1 MSLLKTIKSEI
12 TYLKG
17 FLGIKKIL
25 KPITAEPTVL
35 LADRW
40 EKIANENRNKTAL
53 FFEDREVTYGQ
64 FIDLSNQ
71 FTRWSFDIGIQKGD
85 CVAILM
91 NNCPEYISSWLGISR
106 SGGTGALLNTSLTGM
121 GLAHCINIVGAKH
134 IIVDPELASNFESA
148 KEFLNDDIKVWAF
161 DQDLPIATDSDMA
174 LNAALAGFSKD
185 SVAKVDRPEITI
197 DDPCVFIY
205 TSGTTGLPKAAKITH
220 FRAQSI
226 SRGFTAIMRTTSADR
241 VYITLP
247 LFHSNGGILA
257 VGSVLNVGGQAIIKK
272 RFSVSEF
279 WDDCVKYEATIFQYI
294 GELCRFLTHAPHNP
308 NETKHKLRLA
318 CGNGLRPDV
327 WKEFEERFKIPQILE
342 WYGASEGNAPLFNL
356 DSTFGS
362 IGRVPSWAKG
372 LLNLSI
378 VKFDVKAD
386 SEIRSA
392 DGLCIEADT
401 DKVGELISK
410 IINDGSSPTNRFDGY
425 ADKKATSKKIL
436 TDVYE
441 KGDAWFRTGD
451 LIRKDAKGYH
461 YFVDRI
467 GDTFRWK
474 GENVATS
481 EVAEALST
489 FPNIVEANVYG
500 VYVPKCD
507 GRACMVAL
515 NIEGDFDFDGF
526 KAYAKQHLPTYA
538 RPLFVRIQ
546 EEIEKTGT
554 FKQRKVDLVEEGF
567 DPSKIDDPI
576 YFSDPDSD
584 KLQAIDSDLYEKI
597 CKGKFRI

>member
-1 MSLLKTIKSEI
+1 MGFISSIKSEI

-17 FLGIKKIL
+17 FLSIKAIL
-25 KPITAEPTVL
+25 KPISANPTTI

-40 EKIANENRNKTAL
+40 DLVAKENRDKTAL
-53 FFEDREVTYGQ
+53 FFEDRETTYGQ

-71 FTRWSFDIGIQKGD
+71 FSRWAFDIKIKKGD
-85 CVAILM
+85 CIAVLM
-91 NNCPEYISSWLGISR
+91 NNCPEYISTWLGISR
-106 SGGTGALLNTSLTGM
+106 SGGAAALLNTSLTGM

-134 IIVDPELASNFESA
+134 IIIDPELAAHFESA
-148 KEFLNDDIKVWAF
+148 KEFIDNDIKIWAF
-161 DQDLPIATDSDMA
+161 DPDMPISTDSDIL
-174 LNAALAGFSKD
+174 LNAALAAFSGD
-185 SVAKVDRPEITI
+185 TVAKTDRPNITI
-197 DDPCVFIY
+197 DDPCVYIY

-226 SRGFTAIMRTTSADR
+226 SRGFTAIMSTTAEDR

-257 VGSVLNVGGQAIIKK
+257 VGAVLNVGGQAIIKK
-272 RFSVSEF
+272 RFSASEF

-308 NETKHKLRLA
+308 NETKHKLRIA

-327 WKEFEERFKIPQILE
+327 WKEFETRFQIPQILE

-356 DSTFGS
+356 DNTFGS
-362 IGRVPSWAKG
+362 IGRVPFWAKS

-378 VKFDVKAD
+378 VKYDVKSD
-386 SEIRSA
+386 TEIRGT
-392 DGLCIEADT
+392 DGLCIEAEVDE
-401 DKVGELISK
+401 VGELVSK

-425 ADKKATSKKIL
+425 ADKKATVKKIL
-436 TDVYE
+436 HDVYE
-441 KGDAWFRTGD
+441 KGDSWFRTGD
-451 LIRKDAKGYH
+451 LIRKDKKGYH

-481 EVAEALST
+481 EVSEAISLY
-489 FPNIVEANVYG
+489 PNIAEANVYG
-500 VYVPKCD
+500 VYVPKSD

-515 NIEGDFDFDGF
+515 NIEKDFEFDGLM
-526 KAYAKQHLPTYA
+526 AYAEAHLPAYA

-546 EEIEKTGT
+546 DEIEKTGT

-567 DPSKIDDPI
+567 DPTKIDDPL
-576 YFSDPDSD
+576 YFANPESQ
-584 KLQAIDSDLYEKI
+584 KLEPMTDDLYEKI

>member
-1 MSLLKTIKSEI
+1 MSFLSSLKSEI

-17 FLGIKKIL
+17 FLSIKKIL
-25 KPITAEPTVL
+25 KPLSENPTTI

-40 EKIANENRNKTAL
+40 DIIAKENRNKTAL
-53 FFEDREVTYGQ
+53 FFEDREMTYGQ

-71 FTRWSFDIGIQKGD
+71 FSRWAFDIGVKKGD
-85 CVAILM
+85 CVAVLM
-91 NNCPEYISSWLGISR
+91 HNCPEYISTWLGISR
-106 SGGTGALLNTSLTGM
+106 TGGTAALLNTSLTGM

-134 IIVDPELASNFESA
+134 IILDPELASNFESA
-148 KEFLNDDIKVWAF
+148 KEFLDKDIKVWSF
-161 DQDLPIATDSDMA
+161 DCDAPIIADSSGQ
-174 LNAALAGFSKD
+174 LNAALSKFSGAPIPK
-185 SVAKVDRPEITI
+185 ADRPEITI
-197 DDPCVFIY
+197 DDGCVFIY

-226 SRGFTAIMRTTSADR
+226 SRGFTAIMNTTAQDR

-272 RFSVSEF
+272 RFSVSDF
-279 WDDCVKYEATIFQYI
+279 WDDCVKYEATVFQYI

-327 WKEFEERFKIPQILE
+327 WKEFQSRFQIPQILE

-356 DSTFGS
+356 DNKFGS

-378 VKFDVKAD
+378 VKYDIKTD
-386 SEIRSA
+386 SEIRNA
-392 DGLCIEADT
+392 DGLCIEADV
-401 DKVGELISK
+401 DEVGELISK

-425 ADKKATSKKIL
+425 ADKKATAKKVL

-441 KGDAWFRTGD
+441 KGDSWFRTGD

-481 EVAEALST
+481 EVAEAIST
-489 FPNIVEANVYG
+489 YPNIVEANVYG

-515 NIEGDFDFDGF
+515 DIDEGFDFDGLME
-526 KAYAKQHLPTYA
+526 YAAQHLPTYA
-538 RPLFVRIQ
+538 RPLFIRIQ

-567 DPSKIDDPI
+567 DPEKIDDPL
-576 YFSDPDSD
+576 YFANPET
-584 KLQAIDSDLYEKI
+584 KTLERIDNDLYEKI

>member
-1 MSLLKTIKSEI
+1 MGLISNLKSEI

-17 FLGIKKIL
+17 FLAIKSIL
-25 KPITAEPTVL
+25 KPISANPEII

-40 EKIANENRNKTAL
+40 DIVAKNNRGKTAL
-53 FFEDREVTYGQ
+53 FFEDRQMTYGQ

-71 FTRWSFDIGIQKGD
+71 FTRWALDIGIQKGD
-85 CVAILM
+85 CVAVLM
-91 NNCPEYISSWLGISR
+91 NNCPEYISTWLGISR
-106 SGGTGALLNTSLTGM
+106 SGGAAALLNTSLTGM

-134 IIVDPELASNFESA
+134 IIIDPELASNFQSA
-148 KEFLNDDIKVWAF
+148 KEFINNDIRIWEF
-161 DQDLPIATDSDMA
+161 DQDAPIVADSDME
-174 LNAALAGFSKD
+174 LNAALSAFSDDYIDK
-185 SVAKVDRPEITI
+185 SERPKITI
-197 DDPCVFIY
+197 DDPCVYIY

-226 SRGFTAIMRTTSADR
+226 SRGFTGIMSTTANDR
-241 VYITLP
+241 IYIALP

-257 VGSVLNVGGQAIIKK
+257 VGSALNVGGQAIIKK

-279 WDDCVKYEATIFQYI
+279 WDDCVQYEATIFQYI
-294 GELCRFLTHAPHNP
+294 GELCRFLTHAPYNP

-327 WKEFEERFKIPQILE
+327 WEEFESRFKIPQVLE

-356 DSTFGS
+356 DNTFGS
-362 IGRVPSWAKG
+362 IGRVPTWAKG

-378 VKFDVKAD
+378 VKYDVKSD
-386 SEIRSA
+386 IEIRGK
-392 DGLCIEADT
+392 DGLCIEAEADE
-401 DKVGELISK
+401 VGELISK

-425 ADKKATSKKIL
+425 ADKKATAKKIL
-436 TDVYE
+436 HDVYRT
-441 KGDAWFRTGD
+441 GDMWFRTGD
-451 LIRKDAKGYH
+451 LIRKDKRGYH

-481 EVAEALST
+481 EVSETISLY
-489 FPNIVEANVYG
+489 PNVIEANVYG
-500 VYVPKCD
+500 VYIPKCD

-515 NIEGDFDFDGF
+515 EIEDEFDFKGF
-526 KAYAKQHLPTYA
+526 MAYAKQHLPAYA
-538 RPLFVRIQ
+538 RPLFIRIQ

-554 FKQRKVDLVEEGF
+554 FKQRKVDLVEQGF
-567 DPSKIDDPI
+567 DPEKIEDPI
-576 YFSDPDSD
+576 YFANPQTQ
-584 KLQAIDSDLYEKI
+584 KLEAIDDDLYERI
-597 CKGKFRI
+597 CKGKFKL

>member
-1 MSLLKTIKSEI
+1 MGLLKTIKSEI

-17 FLGIKKIL
+17 FLRIKKTL
-25 KPITAEPTVL
+25 KPIIDDPTTI

-40 EKIANENRNKTAL
+40 ELIANANRNKTAM
-53 FFEDREVTYGQ
+53 FFEDREMTYGQ

-71 FTRWSFDIGIQKGD
+71 FTRWSFDIDIKKGD
-85 CVAILM
+85 CVAVLM
-91 NNCPEYISSWLGISR
+91 NNCPEYVSTWLGISR
-106 SGGTGALLNTSLTGM
+106 SGGTAALLNTSLTGM

-148 KEFLNDDIKVWAF
+148 KEFLSEDIKIWSF
-161 DQDLPIATDSDMA
+161 DQDAPISADSDMN
-174 LNAALAGFSKD
+174 LNAAIAGFSKD
-185 SVAKVDRPEITI
+185 SVAKVDRPALTI

-226 SRGFTAIMRTTSADR
+226 SRGFTAIMNTTPEDR

-327 WKEFEERFKIPQILE
+327 WEEFKTRFQIPHILE

-356 DSTFGS
+356 DDKFGS
-362 IGRVPSWAKG
+362 IGRVPVWAKS

-378 VKFDVKAD
+378 VRYDVKTD
-386 SEIRSA
+386 TEIRGA
-392 DGLCIEADT
+392 NGLCIEADA
-401 DKVGELISK
+401 DEVGELISK

-481 EVAEALST
+481 EVAEALSA
-489 FPNIVEANVYG
+489 FPNIAEANVYG

-515 NIEGDFDFDGF
+515 DIEEGFDFEGF
-526 KAYAKQHLPTYA
+526 NAHAKQHLPSYA
-538 RPLFVRIQ
+538 RPLFIRIQ

-576 YFSDPDSD
+576 YFANPDSD
-584 KLQAIDSDLYEKI
+584 KLEPIDADLYEKI
-597 CKGKFRI
+597 CKGKFKI

>member
-1 MSLLKTIKSEI
+1 MGLLSTLKTEF

-17 FLGIKKIL
+17 FVSIKKIL
-25 KPITAEPTVL
+25 KPIAANPTTI

-40 EKIANENRNKTAL
+40 DIVAKDNADKTAL
-53 FFEDREVTYGQ
+53 FFEDREVTYRQ
-64 FIDLSNQ
+64 FIELSNK
-71 FTRWSFDIGIQKGD
+71 FTRWAFDADIKKDD
-85 CVAILM
+85 CVALLM
-91 NNCPEYISSWLGISR
+91 HNCPEYISIWLGISR
-106 SGGTGALLNTSLTGM
+106 SGGTTALLNTSLTGM

-134 IIVDPELASNFESA
+134 IIVDPELASNFETA
-148 KEFLNDDIKVWAF
+148 KEFLDNDIIIHSF
-161 DQDLPIATDSDMA
+161 DPDSPVAEDSEGE
-174 LNAALAGFSKD
+174 LNAKVASFDGSP
-185 SVAKVDRPEITI
+185 VAKSDRPEITI
-197 DDPCVFIY
+197 TDTCVYIY

-226 SRGFTAIMRTTSADR
+226 SRGFTAIMSTTSADR
-241 VYITLP
+241 NYITLP

-257 VGSVLNVGGQAIIKK
+257 VGAVLNVGGQAIIKK

-279 WDDCVKYEATIFQYI
+279 WDDCVKYDATIFQYI

-308 NETKHKLRLA
+308 NETKHKLRIA

-327 WKEFEERFKIPQILE
+327 WKEFTERFQIPQVLE

-356 DSTFGS
+356 DNKFGS

-378 VKFDVKAD
+378 VKYDIKAD
-386 SEIRSA
+386 AEIRGT

-401 DKVGELISK
+401 DEVGELISK

-425 ADKKATSKKIL
+425 ADKKATAKKIL
-436 TDVYE
+436 HDVYE

-474 GENVATS
+474 GENVSTS
-481 EVAEALST
+481 EVSEVISQY
-489 FPNIVEANVYG
+489 PNIVEANVYG
-500 VYVPKCD
+500 VYIPKSD

-515 NIEGDFDFDGF
+515 DIEDNFDFKGLME
-526 KAYAKQHLPTYA
+526 YSAKHLPVYA

-546 EEIEKTGT
+546 DEIEKTGT
-554 FKQRKVDLVEEGF
+554 FKQRKVDLVEQGF
-567 DPSKIDDPI
+567 DPDKVEDPI
-576 YFSDPDSD
+576 YFANPET
-584 KLQAIDSDLYEKI
+584 KELEPIDNALYKQI
-597 CKGKFRI
+597 CKGKFKL

>member
-1 MSLLKTIKSEI
+1 MGFISTIKNEL

-17 FLGIKKIL
+17 FVGIKKIL
-25 KPITAEPTVL
+25 RPIADNPTTI

-40 EKIANENRNKTAL
+40 DIVAKQNADKTA
-53 FFEDREVTYGQ
+53 FFYEDRQVSYQQ
-64 FIDLSNQ
+64 FIELSNQ
-71 FTRWSFDIGIQKGD
+71 FTRWAFDIGVKKGD
-85 CVAILM
+85 CVAVLM
-91 NNCPEYISSWLGISR
+91 HNCPEYISTWIGISR
-106 SGGTGALLNTSLTGM
+106 SGGAAALLNTNLTGM

-134 IIVDPELASNFESA
+134 IIIDPELASNFESA
-148 KEFLNDDIKVWAF
+148 KEFLDKDIRVWAF
-161 DQDLPIATDSDMA
+161 DQDAPIAKQSEVK
-174 LNAALAGFSKD
+174 LNNALAQFSGEPVNKT
-185 SVAKVDRPEITI
+185 DRPSITI
-197 DDPCVFIY
+197 DDPCIYIY

-226 SRGFTAIMRTTSADR
+226 SRGFTAIMSTRASDR

-247 LFHSNGGILA
+247 LFHSNGGVLA
-257 VGSVLNVGGQAIIKK
+257 VGAVLNVGGQAIIKK
-272 RFSVSEF
+272 RFSASEF

-308 NETKHKLRLA
+308 NETKHSLRIA

-327 WKEFEERFKIPQILE
+327 WEEFQSRFKIPQILE

-356 DSTFGS
+356 DNKFGS
-362 IGRVPSWAKG
+362 IGRVPFWAKG

-378 VKFDVKAD
+378 VKFDVKSAT
-386 SEIRSA
+386 EIRG
-392 DGLCIEADT
+392 DNGLCIEADV
-401 DKVGELISK
+401 DEVGELISK

-425 ADKKATSKKIL
+425 ADKKATVKKIL
-436 TDVYE
+436 HDVYE

-451 LIRKDAKGYH
+451 LIRKDKKGYH

-481 EVAEALST
+481 EVSEALSQFANVT
-489 FPNIVEANVYG
+489 EANVYG

-515 NIEGDFDFDGF
+515 DIEDGFDFDGF
-526 KAYAKQHLPTYA
+526 MAYASNNLPTYA
-538 RPLFVRIQ
+538 RPIFVRIQ

-567 DPSKIDDPI
+567 DPEKIDDPI
-576 YFSDPDSD
+576 YFANPET
-584 KLQAIDSDLYEKI
+584 KKFEPIDSDLYQQI

>member
-1 MSLLKTIKSEI
+1 MGLLTSLKNEL

-17 FLGIKKIL
+17 FIGIKKIL
-25 KPITAEPTVL
+25 KPIAANPTTI

-40 EKIANENRNKTAL
+40 DIIAKENADKTVF
-53 FFEDREVTYGQ
+53 FFEDREVSYRQ
-64 FIDLSNQ
+64 FIELSNQ
-71 FTRWSFDIGIQKGD
+71 FTRWALDIGVKKGD
-85 CVAILM
+85 SVAVLM
-91 NNCPEYISSWLGISR
+91 HNCPEYISTWVGISR
-106 SGGTGALLNTSLTGM
+106 AGGAAALLNTSLTGM
-121 GLAHCINIVGAKH
+121 GLAHCINIVGCKH

-148 KEFLNDDIKVWAF
+148 KEFLDADIKIWAF
-161 DQDLPIATDSDMA
+161 DQNAPIAKDSDVK
-174 LNAALAGFSKD
+174 LNAAIAQFSGEPLDK
-185 SVAKVDRPEITI
+185 SDRPSITI
-197 DDPCVFIY
+197 DDPCIYIY

-220 FRAQSI
+220 YRAQSI
-226 SRGFTAIMRTTSADR
+226 GRGFAAIMDTQANDR

-247 LFHSNGGILA
+247 LFHSNGGVLA
-257 VGSVLNVGGQAIIKK
+257 VGAVITVGGQAIIKK
-272 RFSVSEF
+272 RFSASEF

-308 NETKHKLRLA
+308 NETKHKLRIA

-327 WKEFEERFKIPQILE
+327 WEEFQTRFQIPRILE

-356 DSTFGS
+356 DNKFGS
-362 IGRVPSWAKG
+362 IGRVPFWAKG

-378 VKFDVKAD
+378 VKFDIKSD
-386 SEIRSA
+386 SEIRGE
-392 DGLCIEADT
+392 DGHCIEADV
-401 DKVGELISK
+401 DEVGELISK

-425 ADKKATSKKIL
+425 ADKNATMKKIL
-436 TDVYE
+436 HDVYE

-451 LIRKDAKGYH
+451 LIRKDKKGYH

-481 EVAEALST
+481 EISETISGFA
-489 FPNIVEANVYG
+489 NIAEANVYG

-515 NIEGDFDFDGF
+515 DIDEGFDFDGF
-526 KAYAKQHLPTYA
+526 LNYCKQNFPSYA
-538 RPLFVRIQ
+538 RPLFIRIQ
-546 EEIEKTGT
+546 DEIEKTGT

-567 DPSKIDDPI
+567 DPAKINDPI
-576 YFSDPDSD
+576 YFANPVSG
-584 KLQAIDSDLYEKI
+584 KYEAINAALYEKI
-597 CKGKFRI
+597 CKGKFKI

>member
-1 MSLLKTIKSEI
+1 MGFISSIKSEI

-17 FLGIKKIL
+17 FLSIKAIL
-25 KPITAEPTVL
+25 KPISANPTTI

-40 EKIANENRNKTAL
+40 DLIAKQNRDKTAL
-53 FFEDREVTYGQ
+53 FFEDRQTTYGQ

-71 FTRWSFDIGIQKGD
+71 FTRWTFDIKIKKGD
-85 CVAILM
+85 CIAVLM
-91 NNCPEYISSWLGISR
+91 NNCPEYISTWLGISR
-106 SGGTGALLNTSLTGM
+106 SGGAAALLNTSLTGM

-134 IIVDPELASNFESA
+134 IIIDPELAAHFESA
-148 KEFLNDDIKVWAF
+148 KEFIDNDIKIWEF
-161 DQDLPIATDSDMA
+161 DPDMPISTDSDIS
-174 LNAALAGFSKD
+174 LNAALAAFSGD
-185 SVAKVDRPEITI
+185 TVAKTDRPNITI
-197 DDPCVFIY
+197 DDPCVYIY

-226 SRGFTAIMRTTSADR
+226 SRGFTAIMSTTSEDR

-257 VGSVLNVGGQAIIKK
+257 VGAVLNVGGQAIIKK

-294 GELCRFLTHAPHNP
+294 GELCRFLTNAPHNP
-308 NETKHKLRLA
+308 NETKHKLRIA

-327 WKEFEERFKIPQILE
+327 WKEFESRFQIPQILE

-356 DSTFGS
+356 DNTFGS
-362 IGRVPSWAKG
+362 IGRVPFWAKS

-378 VKFDVKAD
+378 VKYDIRAD
-386 SEIRSA
+386 SEIRDA
-392 DGLCIEADT
+392 DGLCIEAEVDE
-401 DKVGELISK
+401 VGELISK

-425 ADKKATSKKIL
+425 ADKKATVKKIL
-436 TDVYE
+436 HDVYE

-451 LIRKDAKGYH
+451 LIRKDKKGYH

-481 EVAEALST
+481 EVSEAISLY
-489 FPNIVEANVYG
+489 PNIVEANVYG
-500 VYVPKCD
+500 VYVPKSD

-515 NIEGDFDFDGF
+515 NIEKDFEFDGLM
-526 KAYAKQHLPTYA
+526 AYAAAHLPTYA

-546 EEIEKTGT
+546 DEIEKTGT

-567 DPSKIDDPI
+567 DPTKIDDPL
-576 YFSDPDSD
+576 YFANPESQ
-584 KLQAIDSDLYEKI
+584 KLEPITDDLYEKI
-597 CKGKFRI
+597 CKGKFKI

>member
-1 MSLLKTIKSEI
+1 MGLISSLKSEI
-12 TYLKG
+12 AYLKG
-17 FLGIKKIL
+17 FLAIKAIL
-25 KPITAEPTVL
+25 KPISANPTVL

-40 EKIANENRNKTAL
+40 EIIAQNNRNKTAL
-53 FFEDREVTYGQ
+53 FYEDREMTYGQ

-71 FTRWSFDIGIQKGD
+71 FTRWAFDIGIKKGD
-85 CVAILM
+85 CIAVLM
-91 NNCPEYISSWLGISR
+91 NNCPEYISTWLGISR
-106 SGGTGALLNTSLTGM
+106 SGGAAALLNTSLTGM

-134 IIVDPELASNFESA
+134 IIVDPELAAHFESA
-148 KEFLNDDIKVWAF
+148 KEFINNDIQIWAF
-161 DQDLPIATDSDMA
+161 DPDAPISTDSDML
-174 LNAALAGFSKD
+174 LNAALAAFGGDTVPVS
-185 SVAKVDRPEITI
+185 DRPAITI
-197 DDPCVFIY
+197 DDPCVYIY

-226 SRGFTAIMRTTSADR
+226 SRGFTAIMRTTPNDR

-308 NETKHKLRLA
+308 NETKHKLRIA

-327 WKEFEERFKIPQILE
+327 WKEFESRFKIPQILE

-356 DSTFGS
+356 DNTFGS
-362 IGRVPSWAKG
+362 IGRVPFWAKS
-372 LLNLSI
+372 LLNMSI
-378 VKFDVKAD
+378 VKYDVKSD
-386 SEIRSA
+386 TEIRGT
-392 DGLCIEADT
+392 DGLCIEAET
-401 DKVGELISK
+401 DEVGELISK

-425 ADKKATSKKIL
+425 ADKKATVKKIL
-436 TDVYE
+436 HDVYE
-441 KGDAWFRTGD
+441 KGDSWFRTGD
-451 LIRKDAKGYH
+451 LIRKDKKGYH

-481 EVAEALST
+481 EVSETISLY
-489 FPNIVEANVYG
+489 PNIVEANVYG

-515 NIEGDFDFDGF
+515 NIEQDFDFDGLM
-526 KAYAKQHLPTYA
+526 AYAEAHLPVYA

-567 DPSKIDDPI
+567 DPTKIDDPL
-576 YFSDPDSD
+576 YFANPESR
-584 KLQAIDSDLYEKI
+584 KLEPITDDLYEKI